1 MGLASRCSPW
11 HEVASQSSPDSK
23 RRAVVKASYVFPDS
37 AISVDLLTE
46 GKRQTALRSSG
57 DLVFDKVA
65 AVWGQDSRVF
75 EVRIADSISESQT
88 FFAFHTLEKG
98 QINPSTLKH

>member
-1 MGLASRCSPW
+1 MVSTRASKTETRFASIGCTKCSHW
-11 HEVASQSSPDSK
+11 VG
-23 RRAVVKASYVFPDS
+23 YVFPDS

-46 GKRQTALRSSG
+46 GKRQTVLRSSG

-65 AVWGQDSRVF
+65 AVWSQDSRVF

-88 FFAFHTLEKG
+88 FFAFHMLEKR